1 MIFSFLVCL
10 LKLFP
15 FFLGNSVKLGKIDS
29 KLAEIT
35 QLTFKAREKG
45 LKLAI
50 QLLYSSLIF
59 PLPGMYFL
67 CQFSEYNKTFFEH
80 LQVLYS
86 DSEFKAMV
94 TKDS

>member
-1 MIFSFLVCL
+1 MLMIFSFLVCL

-59 PLPGMYFL
+59 LPTWYV
-67 CQFSEYNKTFFEH
+67 FS
-80 LQVLYS
+80 VPIS
-86 DSEFKAMV
+86 RI
-94 TKDS
+94 